1 MYDEFRGLDM
11 ISFIEWLS
19 SLFAAFALRM
29 RGASKRLMK
38 KARAMKADRV
48 KKLMSKDSLSERQ
61 SKELER
67 LVKNLPEV
75 TVIGGE

>member
-1 MYDEFRGLDM
+1 M
-11 ISFIEWLS
+11 ISLVEWLS

-29 RGASKRLMK
+29 RSASRSLRT
-38 KARAMKADRV
+38 KAAKMKADRV
-48 KKLMSKDSLSERQ
+48 RRLMSKDSLSKGQ
-61 SKELER
+61 AKELER